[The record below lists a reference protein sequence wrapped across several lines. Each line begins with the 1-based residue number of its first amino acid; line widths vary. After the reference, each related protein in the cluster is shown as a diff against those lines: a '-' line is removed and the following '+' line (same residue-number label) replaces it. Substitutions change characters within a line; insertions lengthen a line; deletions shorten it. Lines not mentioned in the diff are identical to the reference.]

1 MKTKSQTPLHVAST
15 YELLVHS
22 EEKERSLSETL
33 VYLLLI
39 GTAAFTMWNVAT
51 QPFSVP
57 VVGSTGRTV
66 SVQDGGPHGA

>member
-1 MKTKSQTPLHVAST
+1 MKTKSQTPIHVAST

-39 GTAAFTMWNVAT
+39 GTAAFAMWNAAN

-57 VVGSTGRTV
+57 VVGITGHTAD
-66 SVQDGGPHGA
+66 VQVGGAQGA